1 MTACVIILLAIISNM
16 KMIILII
23 VIFMD
28 CADSRYPD
36 CVNCPDGEWLRRDKF
51 YLFYYCCIY
60 I

>member
-1 MTACVIILLAIISNM
+1 M

-28 CADSRYPD
+28 CADSQYPD

-51 YLFYYCCIY
+51 YLFYYCCIFNVQVQFHSHHY
-60 I
+60 HTTH